1 MNKTKAA
8 IAAAVLVG
16 VAVAGGLWMKG
27 TGPAQASS
35 PDAAKS
41 EPELVFSAQEVA
53 EVRPLALASQ
63 IAFSGPLVA
72 PDTAVVKAKAAGTLM
87 SLAVVEGARV
97 RRGDVLGTLDLSDLQ
112 ARLNERQALV
122 EAARA
127 GLAQAERTHASNQQ
141 LADQQF
147 ISPIALETSRAALQ
161 TARAQLGAAQAQADT
176 VRVALRDAALVA
188 PIDGIVAQRQAVP
201 GEKLAV
207 EQPVLTVVGL
217 RRLEMAGKVGT
228 HEVSRLKVGMPVQL
242 QIEGEPATVSARLD
256 RIAPSAEAGT
266 RAIGVVASLDNP
278 DERWRAGQFVLARV
292 TLPGH
297 TDALAVPATALGSG
311 SGQEYVWTLEQGKLW
326 RRTVTTGRR
335 DGERG
340 LVEVLKGLQ
349 PGTVVLAASFDKLR
363 EGAAARVGTVSAAP
377 AASAPA
383 SASAAR

>member
-16 VAVAGGLWMKG
+16 AAVAGGLWMKG
-27 TGPAQASS
+27 AGPAQASS
-35 PDAAKS
+35 PEAAKA
-41 EPELVFSAQEVA
+41 EPELVFSAQEVS
-53 EVRPLALASQ
+53 EVRSLALASQ

-97 RRGDVLGTLDLSDLQ
+97 RRGDVLGTVDLSDLQ
-112 ARLNERQALV
+112 ARLSERQALV

-147 ISPIALETSRAALQ
+147 ISPIALENSRAALQ

-188 PIDGIVAQRQAVP
+188 PIDGIVSQRQAVP
-201 GEKLAV
+201 GEKLAL
-207 EQPVLTVVGL
+207 EQPVLSVVNL
-217 RRLEMAGKVGT
+217 RRLEMVGKVGT

-242 QIEGEPATVSARLD
+242 QVEGEAATVTARLD

-266 RAIGVVASLDNP
+266 RAIGVVAVLDNP

-297 TDALAVPATALGSG
+297 SDALAVPVTAVGSG

-349 PGTVVLAASFDKLR
+349 PGTLVLAASFDKLR
-363 EGAAARVGTVSAAP
+363 EGAPARVGTVSAAP

-383 SASAAR
+383 SAAR

>member
-16 VAVAGGLWMKG
+16 AAVAGGLWMKG
-27 TGPAQASS
+27 AGPAQASS
-35 PDAAKS
+35 PEAAKA
-41 EPELVFSAQEVA
+41 EPELVFSAQEVS
-53 EVRPLALASQ
+53 EVRSLALASQ

-97 RRGDVLGTLDLSDLQ
+97 RRGDVLGTVDLSDLQ
-112 ARLNERQALV
+112 ARLSERQALV

-147 ISPIALETSRAALQ
+147 ISPIALENSRAALH

-188 PIDGIVAQRQAVP
+188 PIDGIVSQRQAVP

-207 EQPVLTVVGL
+207 EQPVLSVVNL
-217 RRLEMAGKVGT
+217 RRLEMVGKVGT

-242 QIEGEPATVSARLD
+242 QVEGEAATVTARLD

-266 RAIGVVASLDNP
+266 RAIGVVAVLDNP

-297 TDALAVPATALGSG
+297 SDALAVPVTAVGSG

-349 PGTVVLAASFDKLR
+349 PGTLVLAASFDKLR
-363 EGAAARVGTVSAAP
+363 EGAPARVGTVSAAP

-383 SASAAR
+383 SAAR

>member
-16 VAVAGGLWMKG
+16 AAVAGGLWMKG
-27 TGPAQASS
+27 AGPAQASS
-35 PDAAKS
+35 PEAAKA
-41 EPELVFSAQEVA
+41 EPELVFSAQEVS

-112 ARLNERQALV
+112 ARLSERQALV

-147 ISPIALETSRAALQ
+147 ISPIALENSRAALQ

-188 PIDGIVAQRQAVP
+188 PIDGIVSQRQAVP

-207 EQPVLTVVGL
+207 EQPVLSVVNL
-217 RRLEMAGKVGT
+217 RRLEMVGKVGT

-242 QIEGEPATVSARLD
+242 QVEGEAATVTARLD

-266 RAIGVVASLDNP
+266 RAIGVVAVLDNP

-297 TDALAVPATALGSG
+297 SDALAVPVTAVGSG

-349 PGTVVLAASFDKLR
+349 PGTLVLAASFDKLR
-363 EGAAARVGTVSAAP
+363 EGAPARVGTVSAAP

-383 SASAAR
+383 SAAR

>member
-16 VAVAGGLWMKG
+16 AAVAGGLWMKG

-35 PDAAKS
+35 PDAPKA
-41 EPELVFSAQEVA
+41 EPELVFSAQEVS

-97 RRGDVLGTLDLSDLQ
+97 RRGDVLGTVDLSDLQ
-112 ARLNERQALV
+112 ARLSERQALV

-147 ISPIALETSRAALQ
+147 ISPIALENSRAALQ

-188 PIDGIVAQRQAVP
+188 PIDGIVSQRQAVP
-201 GEKLAV
+201 GEKLAL
-207 EQPVLTVVGL
+207 EQPVLSVVNL
-217 RRLEMAGKVGT
+217 RRLEMVGKVGT

-242 QIEGEPATVSARLD
+242 QVEGEAATVTARLD

-266 RAIGVVASLDNP
+266 RAIGVVAVLDNP

-297 TDALAVPATALGSG
+297 SEALAVPVTAVGSG

-349 PGTVVLAASFDKLR
+349 PGTLVLAASFDKLR
-363 EGAAARVGTVSAAP
+363 EGAPARVGTVSAAP

-383 SASAAR
+383 SAAR

>member
-16 VAVAGGLWMKG
+16 AAVAGGLWMKG
-27 TGPAQASS
+27 AGPAQASS
-35 PDAAKS
+35 PEAAKA
-41 EPELVFSAQEVA
+41 EPELVFSAQEVS
-53 EVRPLALASQ
+53 EVRSLALASQ

-97 RRGDVLGTLDLSDLQ
+97 RRGDVLGTVDLSDLQ
-112 ARLNERQALV
+112 ARLSERQALV

-147 ISPIALETSRAALQ
+147 ISPIALENSRAALQ

-188 PIDGIVAQRQAVP
+188 PIDGIVSQRQAVP

-207 EQPVLTVVGL
+207 EQPVLSVVNL
-217 RRLEMAGKVGT
+217 RRLEMVGKVGT

-242 QIEGEPATVSARLD
+242 QVEGETATVTARLD

-266 RAIGVVASLDNP
+266 RAIGVVAVLDNP

-297 TDALAVPATALGSG
+297 SEALAVPVTAVGSG

-349 PGTVVLAASFDKLR
+349 PGTLVLAASFDKLR
-363 EGAAARVGTVSAAP
+363 EGAPARVGTVSAAP

-383 SASAAR
+383 SAAR

>member
-16 VAVAGGLWMKG
+16 AAVAGGLWMKG

-35 PDAAKS
+35 PDAPKA
-41 EPELVFSAQEVA
+41 EPELVFSAQEVS

-97 RRGDVLGTLDLSDLQ
+97 RRGDVLGTVDLSDLQ
-112 ARLNERQALV
+112 ARLSERQALV

-147 ISPIALETSRAALQ
+147 ISPIALENSRAALQ

-188 PIDGIVAQRQAVP
+188 PIDGIVSQRQAVP

-207 EQPVLTVVGL
+207 EQPVLSVVNL
-217 RRLEMAGKVGT
+217 RRLEMVGKVGT

-242 QIEGEPATVSARLD
+242 QVEGEAATVTARLD

-266 RAIGVVASLDNP
+266 RAIGVVAVLDNP

-297 TDALAVPATALGSG
+297 SDALAVPVTAVGSG

-349 PGTVVLAASFDKLR
+349 PGTLVLAASFDKLR
-363 EGAAARVGTVSAAP
+363 EGAPARVGTVSAAP
-377 AASAPA
+377 EASAPA
-383 SASAAR
+383 SAAR

>member
-16 VAVAGGLWMKG
+16 AAVAGGLWMKG
-27 TGPAQASS
+27 AGPAQASS
-35 PDAAKS
+35 PEAAKA
-41 EPELVFSAQEVA
+41 EPELVFSAQEVS
-53 EVRPLALASQ
+53 EVRSLALASQ

-97 RRGDVLGTLDLSDLQ
+97 RRGDVLGTVDLSDLQ
-112 ARLNERQALV
+112 ARLSERQALV

-147 ISPIALETSRAALQ
+147 ISPIALENSRAALQ

-188 PIDGIVAQRQAVP
+188 PIDGIVSQRQAVP

-207 EQPVLTVVGL
+207 EQPVLSVVNL
-217 RRLEMAGKVGT
+217 RRLEMVGKVGT

-242 QIEGEPATVSARLD
+242 QVEGEAATVTARLD

-266 RAIGVVASLDNP
+266 RAIGVVAVLDNP

-297 TDALAVPATALGSG
+297 SEALAVPVTAVGSG

-349 PGTVVLAASFDKLR
+349 PGTLVLAASFDKLR
-363 EGAAARVGTVSAAP
+363 EGAPARVGTVSAAP

-383 SASAAR
+383 SAAR

>member
-16 VAVAGGLWMKG
+16 AAVAGGLWMKG

-35 PDAAKS
+35 PDAPKA
-41 EPELVFSAQEVA
+41 EPELVFSAQEVS

-112 ARLNERQALV
+112 ARLSERQALV

-147 ISPIALETSRAALQ
+147 ISPIALENSRAALQ

-188 PIDGIVAQRQAVP
+188 PIDGIVSQRQAVP
-201 GEKLAV
+201 GEKLAL
-207 EQPVLTVVGL
+207 EQPVLSVVNL
-217 RRLEMAGKVGT
+217 RRLEMVGKVGT

-242 QIEGEPATVSARLD
+242 QVEGEAATVTARLD

-266 RAIGVVASLDNP
+266 RAIGVVAVLDNP

-297 TDALAVPATALGSG
+297 SEALAVPVTAVGSG

-349 PGTVVLAASFDKLR
+349 PGTLVLAASFDKLR
-363 EGAAARVGTVSAAP
+363 EGAPARVGTVSAAP

-383 SASAAR
+383 SAAR

>member
-16 VAVAGGLWMKG
+16 AAVGGGLYMKG
-27 TGPAQASS
+27 AGPAQASS
-35 PDAAKS
+35 PDAAKA
-41 EPELVFSAQEVA
+41 EPELVFSAQEVS
-53 EVRPLALASQ
+53 EVRSLALASQ

-72 PDTAVVKAKAAGTLM
+72 PDTAVVKAKAAGTLL

-112 ARLNERQALV
+112 SRLSERQALV

-188 PIDGIVAQRQAVP
+188 PIDGIVSQRQAVP
-201 GEKLAV
+201 GEKLAA
-207 EQPVLTVVGL
+207 EQPVLSVVNL
-217 RRLEMAGKVGT
+217 RRLEMVGKVGT

-242 QIEGEPATVSARLD
+242 QIEGEAATVTARLD

-266 RAIGVVASLDNP
+266 RAIGVVAVLDNP

-292 TLPGH
+292 SLPGH
-297 TDALAVPATALGSG
+297 SDALAVPVTAVGSG

-349 PGTVVLAASFDKLR
+349 PGTLVLAASFDKLR
-363 EGAAARVGTVSAAP
+363 EGAPARVGTVSAAA

-383 SASAAR
+383 SAAR